1 MNGGLESRDRGTR
14 AAGLAAAPTPP
25 VLREASEIAVAA
37 IAAAKAV
44 QRRTLECA
52 IDAVDALTAWC
63 GGASGGGISGGGAA
77 GGSGAGT
84 MGGALMRRGRGA
96 GGGGASGLWG
106 GGDPLKGSRKIL
118 RSLAFSSPSLS
129 PDPPISPSFPFPPS
143 PSSPR
148 LSLVLVPL
156 PVPHFTCL
164 YRIPPVPPPPPWRH
178 QNTSHMRDFKK
189 DDVAPFVTRILKNQ
203 LQSTSISHLLSAC
216 PPNALLSSP
225 PLSPS
230 TPPLRFRPPLSPFPL
245 SPFSP
250 LPLLSSPHPPP
261 RVPASASLASSEA
274 QLAQQVRA
282 QAGAVSELA
291 ERAQQQ
297 VQLLGALLKRT
308 EALEGALGRLA
319 DGREREVVA
328 REIGALGGGGG
339 GGGGGA
345 GGGGG
350 GGGGGGVGEGGGGG
364 GGAGEGERRQLVVE
378 AGEIAAQAGKM
389 GRQAGRQA
397 CRAWGASMT
406 PPYCSV
412 ISLLHNR
419 PPLRTHLPP
428 LSVLLFTHLYHFHPL
443 PPLPL
448 PLSIHLTPFP
458 PNFPYLLP
466 SPPVGP
472 PRTPQ
477 LRLQRA
483 IIDGLKARV
492 QQLQQDVA
500 AARAAPVTTAAT
512 AQLPLISPLSP
523 FPFAHLLQE
532 EVASARATGT
542 TTAMHNPLFPPI
554 PPLSPPLFCSPQLRL
569 QRAIIDG
576 LKARVQ
582 QLQQEVAAA
591 HASHAST
598 ASTATVSTASRTT
611 SAATEGRAAGTRGE
625 QQQQQQQKQ
634 QEGEEHGKGEAEGQG
649 EGEGKEQEQ
658 EGRGEEESQ
667 RQQQEEGGQGHQ
679 EGGQGQ
685 QEQDGGAGGE
695 EQRGVKEEGG
705 MVREA
710 RGEDLELIGRD
721 EEYTPFREYS
731 TPSGYKF
738 VRFSAHRISPTA
750 FAAVGVAPLSAR
762 HLSQPL
768 SHCVWLPPDGSPLA
782 PVRGAVSTVFPSHPP
797 EAPMETVVLR
807 CSFAPP
813 AAPGEGEKQR
823 GEGEG
828 ALPLGGRVA
837 AVMAGGMTVP
847 LIREQHLFDKSPPTT
862 TTTFPPPFPSHLTL
876 CLPPLHGPSISPRA
890 LLEFL
895 SYHRLIGITSFL
907 LYNAGGA
914 TDPVRAVIH
923 AQAEQGRV
931 ETGQGTAQAGQ
942 GRAELVE
949 MAGLLEREQLWNHGQ
964 VPALHDCLYRSRMAA
979 RWVLYLDL
987 DDYLWLPPVTEPR
1000 PLPPLHILLET
1011 YDAGNSIE
1019 VLGLPDPSAPGMAAG
1034 GDTATAGGVDAGG
1047 GRLWRGGVVRDKK
1060 VPKESQW
1067 GGEREGEMQV
1077 ERFVFHWPEPACHDN
1092 EKDGERIFDPSL
1104 CPGEQGHRKFI
1115 VDPRR
1120 VDSMGVFGPI
1130 PSHPTYP
1137 RMAHLSTS
1145 DLQLLHYR
1153 ELGSGTQQG
1162 VDSMGVFGPIPSHPT
1177 YSRMA
1182 HVSTSDLQL
1191 LHYREL
1197 GSGTAQGV
1205 CDEPTPRWRTVGW
1218 WHTDASYAR
1227 SIAALRQRAQCNF
1240 TSGGVSWA

>member
-25 VLREASEIAVAA
+25 VLREASAIAVAA

-84 MGGALMRRGRGA
+84 MGGALMRRGGGA

-106 GGDPLKGSRKIL
+106 GGDPLKGSRKMWVAGLMVVALI
-118 RSLAFSSPSLS
+118 SLL
-129 PDPPISPSFPFPPS
+129 
-143 PSSPR
+143 
-148 LSLVLVPL
+148 
-156 PVPHFTCL
+156 
-164 YRIPPVPPPPPWRH
+164 
-178 QNTSHMRDFKK
+178 
-189 DDVAPFVTRILKNQ
+189 

-339 GGGGGA
+339 GGGRGSGRGRGRRRRRGSGRGRGWGRGSGG
-345 GGGGG
+345 
-350 GGGGGGVGEGGGGG
+350 
-364 GGAGEGERRQLVVE
+364 RRAE
-378 AGEIAAQAGKM
+378 HG
-389 GRQAGRQA
+389 
-397 CRAWGASMT
+397 
-406 PPYCSV
+406 
-412 ISLLHNR
+412 
-419 PPLRTHLPP
+419 
-428 LSVLLFTHLYHFHPL
+428 
-443 PPLPL
+443 
-448 PLSIHLTPFP
+448 
-458 PNFPYLLP
+458 
-466 SPPVGP
+466 
-472 PRTPQ
+472 

-523 FPFAHLLQE
+523 FPFAHLLQQ

-1162 VDSMGVFGPIPSHPT
+1162 VC
-1177 YSRMA
+1177 
-1182 HVSTSDLQL
+1182 TSDLQL